1 MYVNKKFMLLVA
13 FIELQKLV
21 NWAQI
26 LFNNLH
32 SRLQDL
38 SMVVKLKKNHEETKF
53 DAAQVIDIILCNL
66 FPIGPT
72 FQIPKS
78 NDEGEEEDNS
88 STKLN
93 IDGKKKGPK
102 TSYQAKFIDFDSPP

>member
-53 DAAQVIDIILCNL
+53 DAA
-66 FPIGPT
+66 
-72 FQIPKS
+72 
-78 NDEGEEEDNS
+78 
-88 STKLN
+88 
-93 IDGKKKGPK
+93 
-102 TSYQAKFIDFDSPP
+102 

>member
-21 NWAQI
+21 KWAQI

-38 SMVVKLKKNHEETKF
+38 SMVVKLMGIKIMRRQNLMQPRSSTSFFAICFLSAPLSRYQNLTMKVKRK
-53 DAAQVIDIILCNL
+53 IILQQN
-66 FPIGPT
+66 
-72 FQIPKS
+72 
-78 NDEGEEEDNS
+78 
-88 STKLN
+88 
-93 IDGKKKGPK
+93 
-102 TSYQAKFIDFDSPP
+102 